1 MKNKI
6 PIASTTFGLVNELAT
21 MEAKESDGIVT
32 AYGYF
37 EELDTPANKA
47 FVKKVKDRF
56 GKNIPYMG
64 ELTAVNYEGYFLWA
78 AGVTKAG
85 TSIV

>member
-1 MKNKI
+1 MKDKI

-47 FVKKVKDRF
+47 FVKKVQGQVRQGHPLHGRADRA
-56 GKNIPYMG
+56 
-64 ELTAVNYEGYFLWA
+64 ELRGLFHL
-78 AGVTKAG
+78 GRG
-85 TSIV
+85 R